1 MFFAYVF
8 FSCVFLMCFSHVF
21 FLCVF
26 SRLTYSHVFF
36 SCGVQLPCFFLCVLV
51 SSPGEVGG
59 GQGAFGRSP
68 GMTRLAGSEIVEN
81 VKLRHQIAQGLELC
95 GLELCALRA

>member
-1 MFFAYVF
+1 
-8 FSCVFLMCFSHVF
+8 MCFSNVL

-81 VKLRHQIAQGLELC
+81 VKLRHQTDPQG
-95 GLELCALRA
+95 GLRFGHGISHAMGDAEVVK